1 MKSQN
6 TNTKF
11 VTTYNGEKALREDC
25 KYIKG
30 NYFIKHKQC
39 FFINNNWYR
48 ITSDKIVF
56 DYELNTW
63 VIKSNNNLVYG
74 IIGLSDIYSVP
85 HFGYFSPNES
95 ANIYLYYQ
103 NSTHRVIRE
112 SILKGNSLIAEGVNG
127 IYYFT
132 NELVPNFFTQKVKPR
147 KEDFY
152 SFPFNYGS
160 DPLIPEFSKR
170 FISDFQGVPLKSTA
184 YRFLDPYTF
193 GIEFETEKGA
203 IPERHIINSGLI
215 PCRDGSIA
223 GFEYTTIPLQ
233 GITGIQCIK
242 NSCTLLQKYCS
253 CSANESL
260 HIHIGGYN
268 RRIKDIAALYKLGI
282 LIEEEIYSIFPYY
295 YVNTGN
301 FKRKGYC
308 NPLYKVNIDT
318 NSPRDIFLGIY
329 NYLSGGESRFTKFPT
344 GTHPLDRS
352 GQHKWD
358 ISPRYHW
365 LNLIPLIWGNRGTVE
380 FRCHTPTLNAQKVIN
395 WLFIVVAILKYAK
408 KYTNRLVGSNQIINP
423 VITISDI
430 LIEIYPK
437 EIYTIL
443 ISYIN
448 DRKKH
453 YNKKNDLTGEL
464 EVLGESIHKEIF
476 NLIEF
481 V

>member
-11 VTTYNGEKALREDC
+11 VTTYNGEKALRENC

-30 NYFIKHKQC
+30 SYFIKNKQC
-39 FFINNNWYR
+39 FLINNNWYR

-63 VIKSNNNLVYG
+63 VIKASNNLIYG
-74 IIGLSDIYSVP
+74 IIGLSHVDSIP
-85 HFGYFSPNES
+85 KFGYFSANEKTNVNLFYQS
-95 ANIYLYYQ
+95 QVYKVIKENILE
-103 NSTHRVIRE
+103 N
-112 SILKGNSLIAEGVNG
+112 NSLIAEGVNG

-132 NELVPNFFTQKVKPR
+132 TELVPNSFRQKIKPK

-160 DPLIPEFSKR
+160 DPLIPEFSR
-170 FISDFQGVPLKSTA
+170 SFISNFKGNPLKSNA
-184 YRFLDPYTF
+184 YRFLSPYTF
-193 GIEFETEKGA
+193 GVEFETERGA

-215 PCRDGSIA
+215 PCRDGSIS
-223 GFEYTTIPLQ
+223 GFEYTTIPLE
-233 GITGIQCIK
+233 GETGIQCIK
-242 NSCTLLQKYCS
+242 NSCALLQKYCS

-318 NSPRDIFLGIY
+318 NNPRDIFLGIY
-329 NYLSGGESRFTKFPT
+329 NYLSGGGNRFTKFPT

-358 ISPRYHW
+358 ISPR
-365 LNLIPLIWGNRGTVE
+365 
-380 FRCHTPTLNAQKVIN
+380 
-395 WLFIVVAILKYAK
+395 
-408 KYTNRLVGSNQIINP
+408 
-423 VITISDI
+423 
-430 LIEIYPK
+430 
-437 EIYTIL
+437 
-443 ISYIN
+443 
-448 DRKKH
+448 
-453 YNKKNDLTGEL
+453 
-464 EVLGESIHKEIF
+464 
-476 NLIEF
+476 
-481 V
+481 